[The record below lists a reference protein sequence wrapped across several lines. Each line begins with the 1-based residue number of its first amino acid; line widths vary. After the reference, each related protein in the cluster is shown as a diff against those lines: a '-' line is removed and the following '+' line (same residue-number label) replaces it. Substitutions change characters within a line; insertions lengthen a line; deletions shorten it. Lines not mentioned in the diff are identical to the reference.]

1 MVESA
6 DPANRLALA
15 GINLANQAQ
24 GALETFDSTLAELN
38 PSAEVIAQ
46 AICIATMRAPGF
58 SATRDVLAARL
69 QLMLTREH
77 VAAQERMTSAATYL
91 TVALVVLT
99 AALLGLGAVDYWR
112 H

>member
-1 MVESA
+1 MAEV
-6 DPANRLALA
+6 DPATRLAVA
-15 GINLANQAQ
+15 GIALANQDQ
-24 GALETFDSTLAELN
+24 GALANFDSLFAELK

-46 AICIATMRAPGF
+46 AICIATVRAPGY
-58 SATRDVLAARL
+58 SATRDALAARL
-69 QLMLTREH
+69 QFTLTREH

-99 AALLGLGAVDYWR
+99 AALLGIAAFEYWR